1 MPSSKASSADVFST
15 DGLYAVASGHPIES
29 PKVIHM
35 HRFVLAA
42 VLALSSAVTHAQ
54 NAPRPVRILVPF
66 AAGGASDTYSRL
78 AALKINEQTG
88 KAFVVENRTGAGGR
102 IAWEAAAKSAPDG
115 TTIALIDATYP
126 MLPGLFGSRLPW
138 DVASDLVPA
147 AMIAQTPFVIT
158 VSTQSKLKTLGELVA
173 EARARPGKLN
183 YGSSGVGGVNHV
195 VTALFLH
202 DAGIDLTHI
211 PYKGMSDA
219 SVALQGGQVD
229 LIVAASPTALGSIK
243 GGKARALAVSTSRR
257 SPALPGVPT
266 STEAGVGYVVTNW
279 FGFAVP
285 KGTSAAFIRT
295 LRDDVVRATSAP
307 DVKEKLAAQGAEPSA
322 FTPEEFAKFLK
333 EDTRRWT
340 GVIESAG
347 IKVEQ

>member
-1 MPSSKASSADVFST
+1 
-15 DGLYAVASGHPIES
+15 
-29 PKVIHM
+29 M
-35 HRFVLAA
+35 HRLP
-42 VLALSSAVTHAQ
+42 LALVILVVSVCAHAQ
-54 NAPRPVRILVPF
+54 NAARPIRVLVPF

-138 DVASDLVPA
+138 DVAGDLVPA

-158 VSTQSKLKTLGELVA
+158 VSTESKLKTLGELVA
-173 EARARPGKLN
+173 QAKARPGKLN

-202 DAGIDLTHI
+202 DAGINLTHI

-229 LIVAASPTALGSIK
+229 LIIAASPTALGSIK
-243 GGKARALAVSTSRR
+243 GNKAKALAVSTAQR

-285 KGTSAAFIRT
+285 KGTPAAFIRT

-307 DVKEKLAAQGAEPSA
+307 DVRAKLAAQGAEPSS
-322 FTPEEFAKFLK
+322 FTPEEFQKFLK
-333 EDTRRWT
+333 DETRRW
-340 GVIESAG
+340 GEVIRESG

>member
-1 MPSSKASSADVFST
+1 MRRLP
-15 DGLYAVASGHPIES
+15 
-29 PKVIHM
+29 
-35 HRFVLAA
+35 
-42 VLALSSAVTHAQ
+42 LALILALVGISSQAQ
-54 NAPRPVRILVPF
+54 STARPVRVIVPF

-88 KAFVVENRTGAGGR
+88 KTFVVENRTGAGGR
-102 IAWEAAAKSAPDG
+102 IAWETAAKSAPDG

-126 MLPGLFGSRLPW
+126 MLPGLFEKLPW
-138 DVASDLVPA
+138 DVAGDLVPA
-147 AMIAQTPFVIT
+147 AMIAQTPFVI
-158 VSTQSKLKTLGELVA
+158 VVGSESKLKTLHELIA
-173 EARARPGKLN
+173 GARARPRRLN
-183 YGSSGVGGVNHV
+183 YGSAGVGSVNHI

-202 DAGIDLTHI
+202 QARINVTHI

-229 LIVAASPTALGSIK
+229 LIIAASPTALGSIK
-243 GGKARALAVSTSRR
+243 GGKARALAVSTAQR

-266 STEAGVGYVVTNW
+266 ATEAGVDYVVTNW

-285 KGTSAAFIRT
+285 KGTSKAFIDT

-307 DVKEKLAAQGAEPSA
+307 DVKEKLAAQGAEPSN

-333 EDTRRWT
+333 DETRRW
-340 GVIESAG
+340 GEVIRTSG